1 MSIVPARFERDEP
14 AVYGQNFGRDDRF
27 PSIPDGVGAVD
38 TNVARADGGFAP
50 ASVRVEAALSWLVFV
65 PVGLARRTPLGTR
78 TLMRRRYRCSA
89 SSLSLSL
96 ASSGVSGA
104 RSLSIINFRSSPRSM

>member
-1 MSIVPARFERDEP
+1 MRIVLARFERDEP

-50 ASVRVEAALSWLVFV
+50 ALKPIE
-65 PVGLARRTPLGTR
+65 
-78 TLMRRRYRCSA
+78 
-89 SSLSLSL
+89 
-96 ASSGVSGA
+96 
-104 RSLSIINFRSSPRSM
+104 